1 MLGFQTKSPKPLQF
15 IQESRILS
23 WSDLRQ
29 TLAEPL
35 VLPSAVQLHL
45 MRHGETVTN
54 ARSIV
59 TGSQDVA
66 LSPKGEEQAR
76 QAGRELDP
84 YYDLAVHSTLS
95 RSCRTLILALQA
107 GHTKAATACADARLN
122 ERSLGVLELQP
133 SRHVDEFARGDLLFA
148 PEGGENYAEVTRRS
162 LSFLLDLRAYVLA
175 TGSEKILLCGHMG
188 PMRILLGILEDLSDP
203 IQVLAQSFGNTQI
216 IRMQCRQLTF
226 PRFLTGS
233 L

>member
-1 MLGFQTKSPKPLQF
+1 MLGFQTKSPKLCQL
-15 IQESRILS
+15 IQESRILA
-23 WSDLRQ
+23 WSELRQ
-29 TLAEPL
+29 ALADPL
-35 VLPSAVQLHL
+35 ALPSTVQLHL

-54 ARSIV
+54 AGSLV

-66 LSPKGEEQAR
+66 LSPKGDEQAR

-84 YYDLAVHSTLS
+84 CYDLAIHSTLS
-95 RSCRTLILALQA
+95 RSRQTLILALQA
-107 GHTKAATACADARLN
+107 GHAKVVTICGDARLN

-133 SRHVDEFARGDLLFA
+133 SRHVDEFARGDVNYA

-162 LSFLLDLRAYVLA
+162 LSFLLDLRAFALTTA
-175 TGSEKILLCGHMG
+175 SKKILLCGHMG
-188 PMRILLGILEDLSDP
+188 PIRVLLGILKELSDP
-203 IQVLAQSFGNTQI
+203 VQILAQSFGNTQI
-216 IRMQCRQLTF
+216 IRMQWRRLIF